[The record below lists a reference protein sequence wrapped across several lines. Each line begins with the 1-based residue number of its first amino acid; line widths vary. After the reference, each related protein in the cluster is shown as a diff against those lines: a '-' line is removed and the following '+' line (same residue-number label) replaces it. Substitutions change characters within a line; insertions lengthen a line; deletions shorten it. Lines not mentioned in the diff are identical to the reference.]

1 MAKKDEFDKI
11 DTNKDGFISREEFD
25 AADESAGI
33 EREKLN
39 WFLKLIT
46 LGDRFDIKDF
56 WDRVKKSIVEF
67 VILVFGV
74 TVSFGIEQQGGESD
88 NRHDGIE
95 NLTNLRE
102 EVEKIIEYTDAY
114 IEQVDWVSE
123 LYQKQYNRWEKDN
136 DSIFIDWQPD
146 EEEPDGKY
154 YFSPMGMYVNRDP
167 FDPPRVNFDAIK
179 LDGTF
184 RLMPKEVGL
193 KMTEIYDGT
202 ELRYLIENTGK
213 NEERYVNQFID
224 QIANKWVYDLP
235 WVDVDYNEFW
245 IENRKYIQNDKFIKY
260 NLYKRLD
267 LWQYS
272 VKDQLQVYR
281 NSLIESTK
289 LLDSVIAVRDSEF
302 EFIWWVLNPKD

>member
-1 MAKKDEFDKI
+1 MAKKDDFDKI

-25 AADESAGI
+25 AADQSAGV

-39 WFLKLIT
+39 WFLRLIT

-95 NLTNLRE
+95 NLQNLRQ
-102 EVEKIIEYTDAY
+102 EVDEIIAYTDEY
-114 IEQVDWVSE
+114 IEQIDWVTDM
-123 LYQKQYNRWEKDN
+123 YQKQYDKWEKDN
-136 DSIFIDWQPD
+136 DSVFIHWQLD

-154 YFSPMGMYVNRDP
+154 YFSPMGMYNNRNP

-184 RLMPKEVGL
+184 RLLPRNVGL

-202 ELRYLIENTGK
+202 ELKYLIENTGVK
-213 NEERYVNQFID
+213 EERYVNQFID
-224 QIANKWVYDLP
+224 RVANRWVFDLP
-235 WVDVDYNEFW
+235 WVNLDYNEFW
-245 IENRKYIQNDKFIKY
+245 IENRKYIQNDKFMKY
-260 NLYKRLD
+260 NLFKRLD
-267 LWQYS
+267 LWQWS
-272 VKDQLQVYR
+272 VKDQLREYR
-281 NSLIESTK
+281 NSLTESTK
-289 LLDSVIAVRDSEF
+289 MLDSVIAVRDSEF

>member
-1 MAKKDEFDKI
+1 MSIDDEFNKI
-11 DTNKDGFISREEFD
+11 DSNKDGYISREEYAD
-25 AADESAGI
+25 ASKSAGI
-33 EREKLN
+33 EKEKLN
-39 WFLKLIT
+39 WFLRLIT

-74 TVSFGIEQQGGESD
+74 TVSFGIEQQGGVSD
-88 NRHDGIE
+88 NRADGIE
-95 NLTNLRE
+95 NLENLRE
-102 EVEKIIEYTDAY
+102 EVGKMITYTDEY
-114 IEQVDWVSE
+114 IGQIDWVTE
-123 LYQKQYNRWEKDN
+123 LYQKQYNRWEQDN
-136 DSIFIDWQPD
+136 DSVFIDWQLD

-154 YFSPMGMYVNRDP
+154 YFAPMGLYVQRDP

-202 ELRYLIENTGK
+202 ELKYLIENTGK
-213 NEERYVNQFID
+213 NEERFVQQFVD
-224 QIANKWVYDLP
+224 RIANKWVYDLP

-272 VKDQLQVYR
+272 VKEQLQSYKS
-281 NSLIESTK
+281 SLIESTK
-289 LLDSVIAVRDSEF
+289 LLDSVIEVRESEF

>member
-1 MAKKDEFDKI
+1 MSIDDEFNKI
-11 DTNKDGFISREEFD
+11 DSNKDGYISREEYAD
-25 AADESAGI
+25 ASKSAGI
-33 EREKLN
+33 EKEKLN
-39 WFLKLIT
+39 WFLRLIT

-74 TVSFGIEQQGGESD
+74 TVSFGIEQQGGVSD
-88 NRHDGIE
+88 NRADGIE
-95 NLTNLRE
+95 NLENLRE
-102 EVEKIIEYTDAY
+102 EVGKMITYTDEY
-114 IEQVDWVSE
+114 IGQIDWVTE
-123 LYQKQYNRWEKDN
+123 LYQKQYNRWEQDN
-136 DSIFIDWQPD
+136 DSIFIDWQLD

-154 YFSPMGMYVNRDP
+154 YFAPMGLYVQRDP

-202 ELRYLIENTGK
+202 ELKYLIENTGK
-213 NEERYVNQFID
+213 NEERYVQQFVD
-224 QIANKWVYDLP
+224 RIANKWVYDLP

-272 VKDQLQVYR
+272 VKEQLQSYKS
-281 NSLIESTK
+281 SLIESTK
-289 LLDSVIAVRDSEF
+289 LLDSVIEVRESEF

>member
-1 MAKKDEFDKI
+1 MAKKDDFDKI

-25 AADESAGI
+25 AADQSAGV

-39 WFLKLIT
+39 WFLRLIT

-95 NLTNLRE
+95 NLQNLRQ
-102 EVEKIIEYTDAY
+102 EVDEIIAYTDEY
-114 IEQVDWVSE
+114 IEQIDWVTDM
-123 LYQKQYNRWEKDN
+123 YQKQYDKWEKDN
-136 DSIFIDWQPD
+136 DSVFIHWQLD

-154 YFSPMGMYVNRDP
+154 YFSPMGMYNNRNP

-184 RLMPKEVGL
+184 RLLPRNVGL

-202 ELRYLIENTGK
+202 ELKYLIENTGVK
-213 NEERYVNQFID
+213 EERYVNQFID
-224 QIANKWVYDLP
+224 RVANRWVFDLP
-235 WVDVDYNEFW
+235 WVNLDYNEFW
-245 IENRKYIQNDKFIKY
+245 IENRKYIQNDKFMKY
-260 NLYKRLD
+260 NLFKRLD
-267 LWQYS
+267 VWQWS
-272 VKDQLQVYR
+272 VQDQLQEYR
-281 NSLIESTK
+281 NSLTESTK
-289 LLDSVIAVRDSEF
+289 MLDSVIAVRDSEF
-302 EFIWWVLNPKD
+302 EVMWCVLNPKD

>member
-1 MAKKDEFDKI
+1 MSKKDDFDKI
-11 DTNKDGFISREEFD
+11 DKNKDGYISREEYAD
-25 AADESAGI
+25 ANNSAGI
-33 EREKLN
+33 EKENLN
-39 WFLKLIT
+39 WFLRLIT

-67 VILVFGV
+67 IILVFGV

-88 NRHDGIE
+88 NRNDGIE
-95 NLTNLRE
+95 NLNNLRE
-102 EVEKIIEYTDAY
+102 EIDKMITYTDAY
-114 IEQVDWVSE
+114 IEQVDWVTE
-123 LYQKQYNRWEKDN
+123 LYQKQYDKWEKDN
-136 DSIFIDWQPD
+136 DSIFIDYQDD
-146 EEEPDGKY
+146 EEEPSGKY
-154 YFSPMGMYVNRDP
+154 YFSPMGMYTQRDP

-213 NEERYVNQFID
+213 NEERYVNQFVNR
-224 QIANKWVYDLP
+224 IANKWVYDLP

-260 NLYKRLD
+260 NLYKRID
-267 LWQYS
+267 LWEWS
-272 VKDQLQVYR
+272 VKGQLQEYR
-281 NSLIESTK
+281 TSLTESTE
-289 LLDSVIAVRDSEF
+289 LLDSVIAVRNSEY

>member
-1 MAKKDEFDKI
+1 MAKKDDFDKI

-25 AADESAGI
+25 AADQSAGV

-39 WFLKLIT
+39 WFLRLIT

-95 NLTNLRE
+95 NLQNLRQ
-102 EVEKIIEYTDAY
+102 EVDEIIAYTDEY
-114 IEQVDWVSE
+114 IEQIDWVTDM
-123 LYQKQYNRWEKDN
+123 YQKQYDKWEKDN
-136 DSIFIDWQPD
+136 DSVFMHWQLD
-146 EEEPDGKY
+146 EDEPDGKY
-154 YFSPMGMYVNRDP
+154 YFSPMGMYNNRNP

-184 RLMPKEVGL
+184 RLLPRNVGL

-202 ELRYLIENTGK
+202 ELKYLIENTGVK
-213 NEERYVNQFID
+213 EERYVNQFID
-224 QIANKWVYDLP
+224 RVANRWVFDLP
-235 WVDVDYNEFW
+235 WVNLDYNEFW
-245 IENRKYIQNDKFIKY
+245 IENRKYIQNDKFMKY
-260 NLYKRLD
+260 NLFKRLD
-267 LWQYS
+267 LWQWS
-272 VKDQLQVYR
+272 VKDQLQEYR
-281 NSLIESTK
+281 NSLTESTK
-289 LLDSVIAVRDSEF
+289 MLDSVIAVRDSEF

>member
-1 MAKKDEFDKI
+1 MAKKDDFDKI

-25 AADESAGI
+25 AADQSAGV

-39 WFLKLIT
+39 WFLRLIT

-95 NLTNLRE
+95 NLQNLRQ
-102 EVEKIIEYTDAY
+102 EVDEIIAYTDEY
-114 IEQVDWVSE
+114 IEQIDWVTDM
-123 LYQKQYNRWEKDN
+123 YQKQYDKWEKDN
-136 DSIFIDWQPD
+136 DSVFIHWQLD
-146 EEEPDGKY
+146 EDEPDGKY
-154 YFSPMGMYVNRDP
+154 YFSPMGMYNNRNP

-184 RLMPKEVGL
+184 RLLLRNVGL

-202 ELRYLIENTGK
+202 ELKYLIENTGVK
-213 NEERYVNQFID
+213 EERYVNQFID
-224 QIANKWVYDLP
+224 RVANKWVFDLP
-235 WVDVDYNEFW
+235 WVDLDYNEFW
-245 IENRKYIQNDKFIKY
+245 IENRKYIQNDKFMKY
-260 NLYKRLD
+260 NLFKRLD
-267 LWQYS
+267 LWQWS
-272 VKDQLQVYR
+272 VKDQLQEYR
-281 NSLIESTK
+281 NSLTESTK
-289 LLDSVIAVRDSEF
+289 MLDSVIAVRDSEF

>member
-1 MAKKDEFDKI
+1 MDKKEEFDKI

-25 AADESAGI
+25 AADESAGVK
-33 EREKLN
+33 RDKLN
-39 WFLKLIT
+39 WFLRLIT

-67 VILVFGV
+67 IILVFGV

-95 NLTNLRE
+95 NLQNLRQ
-102 EVEKIIEYTDAY
+102 EVDEIIAYTDEY
-114 IEQVDWVSE
+114 IEQIDWVTNM
-123 LYQKQYNRWEKDN
+123 YQKQYDKWEKDN
-136 DSIFIDWQPD
+136 DSIFIYWQLD

-154 YFSPMGMYVNRDP
+154 YFSPMGMYNNRNP

-184 RLMPKEVGL
+184 RLLPRNVGV

-202 ELRYLIENTGK
+202 ELKYLIENTGVK
-213 NEERYVNQFID
+213 EKRYVNQFID
-224 QIANKWVYDLP
+224 RVANRWVFDLP
-235 WVDVDYNEFW
+235 WVNLDYNEFW
-245 IENRKYIQNDKFIKY
+245 IENRKYIQNDKFMKY
-260 NLYKRLD
+260 NLFKRLD
-267 LWQYS
+267 LWQWS
-272 VKDQLQVYR
+272 VKDQLQEYR
-281 NSLIESTK
+281 NSLTESTK
-289 LLDSVIAVRDSEF
+289 MLDSVIAVRDSEF

>member
-1 MAKKDEFDKI
+1 MAKKDDFDKI

-25 AADESAGI
+25 AADQTAGV

-39 WFLKLIT
+39 WFLRLIT

-95 NLTNLRE
+95 NLQNLRQ
-102 EVEKIIEYTDAY
+102 EVDEIIAYTDEY
-114 IEQVDWVSE
+114 IEQIDWVTDM
-123 LYQKQYNRWEKDN
+123 YQKQYDKWEKDN
-136 DSIFIDWQPD
+136 DSIFIYWQLD
-146 EEEPDGKY
+146 EAEPDGKY
-154 YFSPMGMYVNRDP
+154 YFSPMGMYNNRNP

-184 RLMPKEVGL
+184 RLLPRNVGL

-202 ELRYLIENTGK
+202 ELKYLIENTGVK
-213 NEERYVNQFID
+213 EERYVNQFID
-224 QIANKWVYDLP
+224 RVANRWVFDLP
-235 WVDVDYNEFW
+235 WVNLDYNEFW
-245 IENRKYIQNDKFIKY
+245 IENRKYIQNDKFMKY
-260 NLYKRLD
+260 NLFKRLD
-267 LWQYS
+267 LWQWS
-272 VKDQLQVYR
+272 VKDQLQEYR
-281 NSLIESTK
+281 NSLTESTK
-289 LLDSVIAVRDSEF
+289 MLDSVIAVRDSEF

>member
-25 AADESAGI
+25 AADQTAGV

-39 WFLKLIT
+39 WFLRLIT

-95 NLTNLRE
+95 NLQNLRQ
-102 EVEKIIEYTDAY
+102 EVDEIIAYTDEY
-114 IEQVDWVSE
+114 IEQIDWVTDM
-123 LYQKQYNRWEKDN
+123 YQKQYDKWEKDN
-136 DSIFIDWQPD
+136 DSVFIYWQLD
-146 EEEPDGKY
+146 EAEPDGKY
-154 YFSPMGMYVNRDP
+154 YFSPMGMYNNRNP

-184 RLMPKEVGL
+184 RLLPRNVGL

-202 ELRYLIENTGK
+202 ELKYLIENTGVK
-213 NEERYVNQFID
+213 EERYVNQFID
-224 QIANKWVYDLP
+224 RVANRWVFDLP
-235 WVDVDYNEFW
+235 WVNLDYNEFW
-245 IENRKYIQNDKFIKY
+245 IENRKYIQNDKFMKY
-260 NLYKRLD
+260 NLFKRLD
-267 LWQYS
+267 LWQWS
-272 VKDQLQVYR
+272 VKDQLQEYR
-281 NSLIESTK
+281 NSLTESTK
-289 LLDSVIAVRDSEF
+289 MLDSVIAVRDSEF